1 MLMVNEKKILVKVW
15 DNCYGCGFVIELLK
29 EVKNEKLLNILYSGV
44 IV

>member
-1 MLMVNEKKILVKVW
+1 MVNEKKIMVKVW

-29 EVKNEKLLNILYSGV
+29 ELKDEILLNILYFGV